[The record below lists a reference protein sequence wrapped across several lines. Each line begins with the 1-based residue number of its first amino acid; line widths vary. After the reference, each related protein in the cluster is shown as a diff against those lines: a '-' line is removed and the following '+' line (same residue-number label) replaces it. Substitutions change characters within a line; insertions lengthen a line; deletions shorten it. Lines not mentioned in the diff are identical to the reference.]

1 MKRVTHR
8 AVTAVAA
15 AALAFTA
22 TAAAVAATSTSA
34 QAARTPTEAATQ
46 TPSPAPSKQPPK
58 QTLKPTSKQ
67 STKPSPSA
75 TPANAPDRVRITLT
89 TLEPKEV
96 TPHDVIDISG
106 TAVNISGQP
115 LTNVTVALR
124 GSSHRIETRFDLA
137 READPTDILGTTL
150 LNTRQTIGDLAVGVE
165 FDWHFSLPVERL
177 DLPSGPDD
185 FGAYPLAIDV
195 RSTLATSTATTRLP
209 TTVMWVP
216 TAAHFVPTAISW
228 LLPLTDGIHR
238 GVGTTFTDDA
248 LAGDLAI
255 SGRLSR
261 LLALAGTA
269 KVPLTYLI
277 DPALVDDATV
287 MAGTGPGVDTPTAA
301 TGAPASPRPSDA
313 EKSNAGSKSGVK
325 ASAPPGAAPASASP
339 PGPYQVTHGT
349 SVVAGVGAA
358 AAASWLATLRAT
370 IRSAGASVVALPYG
384 DTDLVA
390 LERAGLTKDVAI
402 ARSTGQSTLASELGA
417 PPLLNASWPVDGLLD
432 DATLDELASLADPV
446 VLTDKA
452 LPARNPNA
460 VTGARS
466 DLQTAS
472 GTVHAVLTD
481 STISAF
487 LTPSIS
493 MDGGA
498 RAAEQRFLA
507 ETMLVTEQRP
517 GVGSAIVVAPP
528 RHFDPAGTPAAL
540 VATLLAD
547 SSDASWLTGASLAQV
562 AATPADGTART
573 SLVYPPSARAAELP
587 PADLA
592 LLAGLRGSLSAYSAI
607 LGSSTTDPIINRS
620 SVAILRA
627 ESSALRG
634 APAKTAAIRAAVQSA
649 LATQVSRVYIVKP
662 GLITMTSRK
671 QKIPITVV
679 NDLPDPVTVEIRL
692 TAVNAARLTVTP
704 QAPFTVPGNQ
714 SRHEVLVE
722 VEATT
727 GGRFDVNAQLWTPEA
742 APLPYGAPVPFVLN
756 STAYGAVALAI
767 AGSAASLV
775 FLLSAIRITRR
786 IRASRRPTATEPA
799 EPDPSGAA

>member
-1 MKRVTHR
+1 MNRVTHR
-8 AVTAVAA
+8 AVTAMAAVA
-15 AALAFTA
+15 LTFTA
-22 TAAAVAATSTSA
+22 VAAAVAATSTPA
-34 QAARTPTEAATQ
+34 QAARTPSETPSQ
-46 TPSPAPSKQPPK
+46 TPSPTPTSRQTPK

-67 STKPSPSA
+67 SSKPSPSA

-89 TLEPKEV
+89 TLEPKELS
-96 TPHDVIDISG
+96 PHDVIDISG

-115 LTNVTVALR
+115 LTNVTIALR
-124 GSSHRIETRFDLA
+124 GSSRRIETRFDLA
-137 READPTDILGTTL
+137 REAEPTDILGTTL
-150 LNTRQTIGDLAVGVE
+150 LNTRQTIGDLDVGVE
-165 FDWHFSLPVERL
+165 FDWHFSLPEERL

-185 FGAYPLAIDV
+185 FGAYPLAVDV

-216 TAAHFVPTAISW
+216 TGAHFVPTAISW

-248 LAGDLAI
+248 LAGDLAT

-261 LLALAGTA
+261 LLALADTA

-287 MAGTGPGVDTPTAA
+287 MAGAGPGVDAPAA
-301 TGAPASPRPSDA
+301 PSGAPASPRPSDGG
-313 EKSNAGSKSGVK
+313 KSNAGSKSGVK
-325 ASAPPGAAPASASP
+325 ASTPPGTAPASPSP
-339 PGPYQVTHGT
+339 PGPYQVAHGS
-349 SVVAGVGAA
+349 SVAAGEGAS
-358 AAASWLATLRAT
+358 AAASWLATLRAA
-370 IRSAGASVVALPYG
+370 IHSEGASIVALPYG

-402 ARSTGQSTLASELGA
+402 ARSTGQSTLESELGA
-417 PPLLNASWPVDGLLD
+417 PRLLNASWPVDGLLD

-452 LPARNPNA
+452 LPARDPNA

-507 ETMLVTEQRP
+507 QTMLVTEQRP
-517 GVGSAIVVAPP
+517 GIGSAIVVAPP
-528 RHFDPAGTPAAL
+528 RHFDPAGTM

-547 SSDASWLTGASLAQV
+547 SSSAPWLAGANLAQV
-562 AATPADGTART
+562 AAAPADGTART
-573 SLVYPPSARAAELP
+573 SLVYPPSARTAELP
-587 PADLA
+587 ATDLA
-592 LLAGLRGSLSAYSAI
+592 PLAGLRGSLAAYSAI

-620 SVAILRA
+620 SVAILRS

-679 NDLPDPVTVEIRL
+679 NDLPDPVTVQIRL
-692 TAVNAARLTVTP
+692 TAVNAPRLTTTP

-767 AGSAASLV
+767 AGSAAGLV

-786 IRASRRPTATEPA
+786 IRASRRPAATEPA
-799 EPDPSGAA
+799 EPDPSGVA